1 MSTSSGRYRFTRSSA
16 SVAGFL
22 SQNRASTDATNALE
36 NWQRME
42 KNRCYDVEIDE
53 DDELVVR
60 LTFDSS
66 DEAAGSH
73 IEALCEKHGVGRQ
86 FLL

>member
-1 MSTSSGRYRFTRSSA
+1 MSTSSGRYRFTRSSE

-36 NWQRME
+36 KWQRME
-42 KNRCYDVEIDE
+42 KNRCYDVELDE

-66 DEAAGSH
+66 DGAAGSD
-73 IEALCEKHGVGRQ
+73 IDALCEKDGVDRQ
-86 FLL
+86 FLS